1 MGKHWQLVDL
11 LSLKQKKAPNI
22 LAPFFLIGELAGELR
37 LALAPA
43 APAFRPPHGHG
54 QNLRFQMRALVLFRG
69 LRSAWRGLAAHLA
82 ATLAGNVA
90 GRSRRSTYQADQI
103 AQLLVRQLRDFRMMG
118 PVHQFELVRVSARL
132 SSLREI
138 AKSCLPMR

>member
-1 MGKHWQLVDL
+1 MELHGKHWQLVDL

-22 LAPFFLIGELAGELR
+22 LAPFFDCELAGELR

-43 APAFRPPHGHG
+43 ALGIQAPHGHG

-90 GRSRRSTYQADQI
+90 GPVAALAYQADQI

-118 PVHQFELVRVSARL
+118 PVHQFELVRVERASFFPA
-132 SSLREI
+132 
-138 AKSCLPMR
+138 